1 MMTFP
6 VILLPH
12 RKPSVNLAAL
22 EGYSERI
29 PMPPIEPID

>member
-12 RKPSVNLAAL
+12 RRPSVNLAAL
-22 EGYSERI
+22 ETCSERI
-29 PMPPIEPID
+29 PMPLIEPIG